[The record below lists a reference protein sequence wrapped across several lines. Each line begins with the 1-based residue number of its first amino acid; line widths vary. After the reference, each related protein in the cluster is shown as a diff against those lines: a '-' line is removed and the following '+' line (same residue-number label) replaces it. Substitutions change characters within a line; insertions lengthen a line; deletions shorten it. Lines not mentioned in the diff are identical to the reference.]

1 MMATVLVCHLSTV
14 FQSPFYYFRVK
25 FQTNSMKVLVCV
37 SKTPDTTTK
46 ITFTDG
52 NSKVNYDGVKFI
64 VNPYDE
70 HALAKA
76 MELKEKQGAEITV
89 INVGKAD
96 ADPIIRKCFA
106 VGADK
111 AIRVD
116 MEPESGMQVAQAIVE
131 VVKDQAFDVILTGR
145 ESIDYNGGMVGELLG
160 ELLDIPSVGYCGK
173 LEIEGSTASMSRFI
187 DGGEE
192 SLSADLPVVV
202 SAVKELGEPRIPNM
216 RGIMQ
221 ARTKPIEVVSGSAA
235 ADTTIGSYE
244 APAQKG
250 GCVYID
256 ADTPEKLIEIL
267 HNEKKLF

>member
-1 MMATVLVCHLSTV
+1 
-14 FQSPFYYFRVK
+14 
-25 FQTNSMKVLVCV
+25 MKVLVCI

-46 ITFTDG
+46 INFTSDQ
-52 NSKVNYDGVKFI
+52 SAVDYDGVKFI

-76 MELKEKQGAEITV
+76 MELKEKHGAEITI
-89 INVGKAD
+89 INVGQSD
-96 ADPIIRKCFA
+96 SDQIIRKCFA

-111 AIRVD
+111 GIRID
-116 MEPESGMQVAQAIVE
+116 MEPESGVQVAKSIAA
-131 VVKDQAFDVILTGR
+131 VVKDLSFDVILTGR

-160 ELLDIPSVGYCGK
+160 EFLDMPSIGYCSK
-173 LEIEGSTASMSRFI
+173 LEIENDQASMVRFI

-192 SLSADLPVVV
+192 HLTAPLPVVV

-221 ARTKPIEVVSGSAA
+221 ARSKPIEVISSSEGS
-235 ADTTIGSYE
+235 DSKVNSYE
-244 APAQKG
+244 SPAQKA

-256 ADTPEKLIEIL
+256 ADTPEKLIDIL
-267 HNEKKLF
+267 HNDKKLF

>member
-1 MMATVLVCHLSTV
+1 
-14 FQSPFYYFRVK
+14 
-25 FQTNSMKVLVCV
+25 MKVLVCI

-52 NSKVNYDGVKFI
+52 DSKVDYEGVKFI

-111 AIRVD
+111 AIRID
-116 MEPESGMQVAQAIVE
+116 MQPESGMQVAQAIAS
-131 VVKDQAFDVILTGR
+131 VVKDQGFDVILTGR

-160 ELLDIPSVGYCGK
+160 EMLNMPSVGYCGM
-173 LEIEGSTASMSRFI
+173 LDIEGTTASMRRFI

-192 SLSADLPVVV
+192 MLSVELPVVV
-202 SAVKELGEPRIPNM
+202 SAVRELGDPRIPNM

-221 ARTKPIEVVSGSAA
+221 ARSKPIEVVSGDAVT
-235 ADTTIGSYE
+235 DITINSYE

-250 GCVYID
+250 GCVFID
-256 ADTPEKLIEIL
+256 AETPEKLIDIL
-267 HNEKKLF
+267 HNEKKIF

>member
-1 MMATVLVCHLSTV
+1 
-14 FQSPFYYFRVK
+14 
-25 FQTNSMKVLVCV
+25 MKVLVCV

-52 NSKVNYDGVKFI
+52 DSKVNYEGVKFI

-96 ADPIIRKCFA
+96 AEPIIRKCFA

-111 AIRVD
+111 AIRID
-116 MEPESGMQVAQAIVE
+116 MEPESGMQVAQAITT
-131 VVKDQAFDVILTGR
+131 VVKDQGFDVILTGR

-160 ELLDIPSVGYCGK
+160 EMLDIPSIGYCGK
-173 LEIEGSTASMSRFI
+173 LDIEGNTASMSRFI

-192 SLSADLPVVV
+192 NLSADLPVVV

-221 ARTKPIEVVSGSAA
+221 ARTKPIEVVAGDASSDISISG
-235 ADTTIGSYE
+235 YE
-244 APAQKG
+244 APAQKE
-250 GCVYID
+250 GCVFID
-256 ADTPEKLIEIL
+256 ADTPEKLIDIL

>member
-1 MMATVLVCHLSTV
+1 
-14 FQSPFYYFRVK
+14 
-25 FQTNSMKVLVCV
+25 MKVLVCI

-46 ITFTDG
+46 IAFTAD
-52 NSKVNYDGVKFI
+52 NSAVNYEGVKFI

-96 ADPIIRKCFA
+96 SDPIIRKCFA

-111 AIRVD
+111 AIRID
-116 MEPESGMQVAQAIVE
+116 MEPESGMQVARAIAA
-131 VVKDQAFDVILTGR
+131 VVKDQGFDVVLTGR
-145 ESIDYNGGMVGELLG
+145 ESIDYNGGMVGEILG
-160 ELLDIPSVGYCGK
+160 ELLNMPSVSYCSK
-173 LEIEGSTASMSRFI
+173 LEIEGSTANMTRFI

-192 SLSADLPVVV
+192 SLSASLPVAL

-221 ARTKPIEVVSGSAA
+221 ARTKPIEVLN
-235 ADTTIGSYE
+235 ADQASDSNIRHYE

-256 ADTPEKLIEIL
+256 ADSPEKLIDIL

>member
-1 MMATVLVCHLSTV
+1 
-14 FQSPFYYFRVK
+14 
-25 FQTNSMKVLVCV
+25 MKVLVCV

-46 ITFTDG
+46 IQFTDD
-52 NSKVNYDGVKFI
+52 NSAVDYEGVKFI

-89 INVGKAD
+89 INVGTSD
-96 ADPIIRKCFA
+96 SDQIIRKCFA

-111 AIRVD
+111 AIRID
-116 MEPESGMQVAQAIVE
+116 AEPMSGIQVAKAITE
-131 VVKDQAFDVILTGR
+131 KIKDENFDVILCGR
-145 ESIDYNGGMVGELLG
+145 ESIDYNGGMVAELIGEFLN
-160 ELLDIPSVGYCGK
+160 IPSVSYCQR
-173 LEIEGSTASMSRFI
+173 LDIEGNRASMTRFI

-192 SLSADLPVVV
+192 DLSADLPVVV

-221 ARTKPIEVVSGSAA
+221 ARTKPIDVVETSVSSESRVDGYQKPEPK
-235 ADTTIGSYE
+235 AD
-244 APAQKG
+244 
-250 GCVYID
+250 CVYID
-256 ADTPEKLIEIL
+256 AEEPEKLIDIL

>member
-1 MMATVLVCHLSTV
+1 
-14 FQSPFYYFRVK
+14 
-25 FQTNSMKVLVCV
+25 MKVLVCV

-46 ITFTDG
+46 ITFSADNTA
-52 NSKVNYDGVKFI
+52 VNYEGVKFI

-76 MELKEKQGAEITV
+76 MELKEKHGAEITI

-96 ADPIIRKCFA
+96 SDQIIRKCFA

-111 AIRVD
+111 GIRID
-116 MEPESGMQVAQAIVE
+116 MEPQSGMQVAKAIADA
-131 VVKDQAFDVILTGR
+131 VKDQGFDVILTGR

-160 ELLDIPSVGYCGK
+160 EMLDIPSVSYCSALNIDGT
-173 LEIEGSTASMSRFI
+173 TASMTRFI
-187 DGGEE
+187 DAGEE
-192 SLSADLPVVV
+192 SLTSELPVVV

-221 ARTKPIEVVSGSAA
+221 ARTKPIEVITSDVASDS
-235 ADTTIGSYE
+235 TISSYE
-244 APAQKG
+244 APPQKAD
-250 GCVYID
+250 CVYID
-256 ADTPEKLIEIL
+256 AATPEKLIEIL